1 MAKVEELLGLCD
13 ALEARQKA
21 AREHRAR
28 VVHSALDHLTAAQ
41 DEAEFRKHA
50 HFILHRSPFILEDVP
65 ALRQT
70 ILSLAVQ
77 GRLVPRR
84 GKEIAV
90 ASERSTEAI
99 EAPIQCPTHWRWV
112 RLETLL
118 AFGPTNGLSPKPVS
132 FPTKTR
138 ALTLTATTSGTFR
151 ADYFK
156 YIEQEIEPDSDL
168 WLRAGDILLQRGNS
182 LDYVGIAAVYEGADG
197 QFIYPDLMIKIR
209 VGNSVNPRFA
219 HLVLNSPFG
228 RDFFRS
234 RATGTSGSMPK
245 INQGVIRGFPFPV
258 VQLAEQ
264 HRIVAKVEEL
274 MRWCDQL
281 EVHLATA
288 RTTATHLL
296 DATLNQILERAA

>member
-1 MAKVEELLGLCD
+1 
-13 ALEARQKA
+13 
-21 AREHRAR
+21 
-28 VVHSALDHLTAAQ
+28 
-41 DEAEFRKHA
+41 
-50 HFILHRSPFILEDVP
+50 
-65 ALRQT
+65 
-70 ILSLAVQ
+70 
-77 GRLVPRR
+77 
-84 GKEIAV
+84 
-90 ASERSTEAI
+90 
-99 EAPIQCPTHWRWV
+99 
-112 RLETLL
+112 
-118 AFGPTNGLSPKPVS
+118 VS